1 MLRKNKCYHLILIK
15 SEVNTNNWVHWERR
29 LFIRKVLFLSVFTNG
44 IYSHLNV
51 EGKYTSVHF
60 LDFEHCLL
68 SEYNVVSKD
77 YAKIHLT
84 EALYNTKSACFY

>member
-15 SEVNTNNWVHWERR
+15 SEVNTNNWVH
-29 LFIRKVLFLSVFTNG
+29 LSVFTNIR

-51 EGKYTSVHF
+51 EGKYKAVHF

-68 SEYNVVSKD
+68 YEYNVVSKD

>member
-15 SEVNTNNWVHWERR
+15 SEVNTNNCVH
-29 LFIRKVLFLSVFTNG
+29 LSVFTNIR

-51 EGKYTSVHF
+51 EGKYKSVHF

-68 SEYNVVSKD
+68 SEYNVVSMD